1 MGDTQTSEFV
11 FGIADRCTDIGSSR
25 GHCHGRALD
34 EGTVGK
40 GADPAGR
47 VYRAKVL
54 ADRLADGVAATRW
67 SGQVPMAGVE

>member
-1 MGDTQTSEFV
+1 MGDTQTAELV

-34 EGTVGK
+34 EGIVGQ

-47 VYRAKVL
+47 VYRAEVL
-54 ADRLADGVAATRW
+54 ADRLAVGATTTCG
-67 SGQVPMAGVE
+67 SASPQ